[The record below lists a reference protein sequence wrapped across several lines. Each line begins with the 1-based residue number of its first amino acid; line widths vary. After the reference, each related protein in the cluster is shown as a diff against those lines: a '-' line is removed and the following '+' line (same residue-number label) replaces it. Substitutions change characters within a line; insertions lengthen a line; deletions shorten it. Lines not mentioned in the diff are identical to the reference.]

1 MNPSAKDYVLACN
14 GEQEDFYAIF
24 FQACRKFK
32 ISWADATPT
41 ERAFIEEFT
50 RVTFEHKKAARE
62 GRSKDSVSGFFEHSA

>member
-1 MNPSAKDYVLACN
+1 MKPSAKDYVLSCN
-14 GEQEDFYAIF
+14 GEQEDFYVIF

-50 RVTFEHKKAARE
+50 RVTFEHKKAVRE
-62 GRSKDSVSGFFEHSA
+62 GRARDSVCGFFEHSA